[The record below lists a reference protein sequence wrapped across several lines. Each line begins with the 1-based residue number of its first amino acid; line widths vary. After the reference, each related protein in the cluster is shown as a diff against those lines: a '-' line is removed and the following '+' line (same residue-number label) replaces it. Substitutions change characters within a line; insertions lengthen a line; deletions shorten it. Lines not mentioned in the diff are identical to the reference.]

1 MYSKQFSAGLIA
13 RYQDELDINSN
24 RAKFVQVDLS
34 THAIGG
40 LSKNDFVVATKIDSV
55 PTEYSPKWLK
65 QHKEKQAASSN

>member
-1 MYSKQFSAGLIA
+1 MA
-13 RYQDELDINSN
+13 N
-24 RAKFVQVDLS
+24 FVQVDLS

-40 LSKNDFVVATKIDSV
+40 LSKNDFVVAAKIDSV